1 MTTTKKTVKQAD
13 VMKPVEDAVAAGKET
28 VEQFVKVGTE
38 AATKNYEQAIAMTK
52 EQVEKASQSMF
63 KSYDEMTEIS
73 KENVDAVVAFNTKIA
88 KGYEDLSKE
97 IVAFT
102 QASFEAQVEATKAIF
117 GAKSLREVIDL
128 QSEMTRSQFDKVM
141 AESAKITEMSVKVA
155 NEAYEPLQARVNMTV
170 EKMMKPVAA

>member
-1 MTTTKKTVKQAD
+1 MTTTKKTTKQAD
-13 VMKPVEDAVAAGKET
+13 VMKPVEDAVSAGKET
-28 VEQFVKVGTE
+28 VEQFVKVGTD
-38 AATKNYEQAIAMTK
+38 AATKNYEQAVAMTK

-73 KENVDAVVAFNTKIA
+73 KENVDAVVAFNTKLA
-88 KGYEDLSKE
+88 KGYEQVGKE
-97 IVAFT
+97 WVAFT
-102 QASFEAQVEATKAIF
+102 QSAFEAQVAAAKAIM

-128 QSEMTRSQFDKVM
+128 QSEMTKTQFDKVM

-155 NEAYEPLQARVNMTV
+155 NEAYEPLQARMNTTV